1 MPSFIIESNRII
13 LKKGEKKMKQTTK
26 KMRYLLW
33 GTILVL
39 AAAAVFAVIWARA
52 GLRKPTDLFC
62 KVCDGLFSQTENYI
76 ALDEQQ
82 NDVTQTFVS
91 EYADAYNRKDY
102 DTLWQA
108 VREELY
114 AVAWQDEREEK
125 QGDNTK
131 RQAEKKYY
139 VLDCVGQGINAV
151 TFEMLYRINTDLTKQ
166 GSDLAEIS
174 GPVFNIDVFH
184 AGNAYDYQIKEVTG
198 GDDGKR
204 AEVEF
209 TIELKA
215 KYGIGKSAEESR
227 TYRAT
232 LEG

>member
-1 MPSFIIESNRII
+1 
-13 LKKGEKKMKQTTK
+13 MKQTTK
-26 KMRYLLW
+26 KIRYLLW

-62 KVCDGLFSQTENYI
+62 EVCDGLFSQTENYV
-76 ALDEQQ
+76 ALDKQQ

-91 EYADAYNRKDY
+91 EYADAYNQKDY

-114 AVAWQDEREEK
+114 AITRQEEK
-125 QGDNTK
+125 QGDNK
-131 RQAEKKYY
+131 KCQVEKKYY
-139 VLDCVGQGINAV
+139 VLDCVGEGINSV

-166 GSDLAEIS
+166 GSDLEEI
-174 GPVFNIDVFH
+174 GAPVFNIDVFH
-184 AGNAYDYQIKEVTG
+184 VGNAYDYQIKEVTG
-198 GDDGKR
+198 GEDGKR

-215 KYGIGKSAEESR
+215 KYGIGKSAEQNC
-227 TYRAT
+227 TYRAAV
-232 LEG
+232 EG